1 MTVNQYGQPIGD
13 ALPDWSARPR
23 PGDVVLTGQHCRL
36 EPLDAD
42 RHGRDLYEAY
52 ATAPDGRDWT
62 YMTGGPFLC
71 RDGFDAYLR
80 AAAQSPD
87 PKHYAIINLALGK
100 AVATFSLMRI
110 DPANGV
116 IEVGNVAFSPLLKQK
131 TAATEAQFL
140 LMGYVFGDL
149 GYRRYEWKCD
159 SLNAPSRKAAERLG
173 FSFEGISGRRS
184 STRAGLGTLP
194 GSRSSTRNGL
204 SSKRHSSSGWP
215 LTISMP
221 GIGRQGGWRTSGRR
235 WQPRRKSP
243 SSCCAATTYCNSLM

>member
-62 YMTGGPFLC
+62 YMAGGPFLC

-87 PKHYAIINLALGK
+87 PKHYAIIDLALGK

-173 FSFEGISGRRS
+173 FSFEGIFRQAIIYKGR
-184 STRAGLGTLP
+184 
-194 GSRSSTRNGL
+194 SRDTAWFSIID
-204 SSKRHSSSGWP
+204 KEWP
-215 LTISMP
+215 LLKEAFELWLAP
-221 GIGRQGGWRTSGRR
+221 DNFDAGNRQTRR
-235 WQPRRKSP
+235 LEDIRQTL
-243 SSCCAATTYCNSLM
+243 AAKA